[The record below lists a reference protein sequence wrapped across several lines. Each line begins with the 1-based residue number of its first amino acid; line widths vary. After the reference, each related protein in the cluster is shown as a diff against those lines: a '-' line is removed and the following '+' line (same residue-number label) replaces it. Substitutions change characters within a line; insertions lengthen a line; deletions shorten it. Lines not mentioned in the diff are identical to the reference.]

1 MQNITARGLLL
12 DCKIGTCTST
22 AINATVTHKLTRGL
36 LPERAPAD
44 GILRDPILSRPATSS
59 HAREAIL
66 LRGPWVLDGSISM
79 PKGNNNPL
87 GIEIAFFRKVA
98 PPFYFAAFSS
108 HILVCTI
115 MIILFP
121 TVKV

>member
-1 MQNITARGLLL
+1 MHL
-12 DCKIGTCTST
+12 DGDQRERPLI
-22 AINATVTHKLTRGL
+22 HKLTRGL

-59 HAREAIL
+59 HASEAIL
-66 LRGPWVLDGSISM
+66 LRGPWVLDGSIWM

-98 PPFYFAAFSS
+98 PPYCFAAFSLMYL
-108 HILVCTI
+108 HVLIYYN
-115 MIILFP
+115 